1 MKPIKLVMNAFG
13 PYASRAEV
21 NFEEFGDRGIFL
33 ITGDTG
39 AGKTTIFDAITF
51 ALFHQTSG
59 MDRDVKSLRSD
70 FAEKQEETY
79 VEFTFSH
86 MGREYRIKRYPAYTA
101 EKLRGTGVTE
111 RAAKAEFYRFP
122 EPPIS
127 GVTQVSEA
135 VVQLLRINYDQFK
148 QISMI
153 AQGEF
158 RKVLNADPKARGEI
172 LQKLFSTAGYQR
184 MGKRMEERYQ
194 AVKEETENIYRSIS
208 QYFEGVVCGEGSAYQ
223 EELERQKQ
231 LAAENKIR
239 YQSEERLTLLEQLIA
254 EDQDAEESQQEK
266 YRQADAIATEKEK
279 EYIQVSNEQKLFA
292 NYDKLCVEKAVL
304 EQKQPEID
312 RLERKLQD
320 EKKAVYD
327 VKPCYDSYQ
336 EWKKKQQAAEAAWKT
351 AKENRRLAGEN
362 EERAKKAYETAESQK
377 AQAQEWKE
385 KAALMKEEEAQYEQR
400 DRLQQEI
407 LKSQQKE
414 TAVREKIDRGEA
426 ALNHGKEQIELWEG
440 QKRERAEAP
449 QKVLIYEQKK
459 KEWSEKIERCSEL
472 IDERYPKLQ
481 IKEEKLRKAQ
491 KEYEEKRQDY
501 DQCKDHYDR
510 MENAFEKSQAGILAA
525 KLSEGEACP
534 VCGSCTHPH
543 LAVLTVE
550 SVTQEMLEKAKK
562 FRDQM
567 EKEKNNAYSTAVSAK
582 AAYETE
588 TRTFQDHA
596 WKELEGDKEEHNDS
610 GKTELEFLMN
620 ELKKLRESA
629 KKEENK
635 VSELLECQKKAQ
647 KELHELEVKLE
658 KAAEEQRVQTENLE
672 TLKKELSEQEKS
684 LSALQ
689 GQLQGMKPLLYGTLK
704 EAKEK
709 RMELEQKAER
719 CLYEIEKRQKE
730 LENAK
735 LRSSGAEAA
744 LERSREQYEDHSSE
758 LEKKEK
764 RYEAQRIES
773 GFVTEEAFFE
783 VLVSKEELERQ
794 EKLLQSHKEKV
805 AVNAAEFQNAEKEI
819 RGKQRRDEKKVK
831 EERDAGRELREKTH
845 KLLQKTIH
853 RKETNQE
860 LLVRIRNQYEKAA
873 IQMEKVNL
881 LGNLSALLRGKTAGA
896 SKTSLETYVQ
906 IAGFDGIIHAA
917 NKRLQ
922 PMSGGQYQLYRH
934 EDQDSK
940 KDEALKLDI
949 LDQYTG
955 KKRPVS
961 TLSGGESFLASLS
974 LALGLSD
981 RVSANAG
988 GIQTDTLFID
998 EGFGTLDEKALN
1010 DALNMLH
1017 ELSNSN
1023 KLIGIIS
1030 HREELKE
1037 VLPKKLIVK
1046 KTNHGS
1052 TVETDLGI

>member
-13 PYASRAEV
+13 PYASKAEV
-21 NFEEFGDRGIFL
+21 DFEAFGDQGIFL

-51 ALFHQTSG
+51 ALFHKTSG

-79 VEFTFSH
+79 VEFMFSH
-86 MGREYRIKRYPAYTA
+86 LGREYRIKRYPSYTA

-127 GVTQVSEA
+127 GVTQVDEA
-135 VVQLLRINYDQFK
+135 VVQLLRINYEQFK

-184 MGKRMEERYQ
+184 MGNRMEERYQ
-194 AVKEETENIYRSIS
+194 KVKEETENIYRSIA
-208 QYFEGVVCGEGSAYQ
+208 QYFDSVVCGEGSAYQ
-223 EELERQKQ
+223 EALERQKQ
-231 LAAENKIR
+231 LAVENKIR
-239 YQSEERLTLLEQLIA
+239 YQSEERFTLLEQLIA
-254 EDQDAEESQQEK
+254 EDQMAEEEQQEK
-266 YRQADAIATEKEK
+266 YRQADAAATEKEK
-279 EYIQVSNEQKLFA
+279 EYIQVSNEQKLFL
-292 NYDKLCVEKAVL
+292 NYDKLCAEKAAL

-312 RLERKLQD
+312 RLEHWLQE

-336 EWKKKQQAAEAAWKT
+336 EWKKKQQAAEAAWT
-351 AKENRRLAGEN
+351 ATKENRRLAEEN
-362 EERAKKAYETAESQK
+362 EERAKKDYETAVSQK
-377 AQAQEWKE
+377 GQAQEWKG

-414 TAVREKIDRGEA
+414 AAVQKTIDRAETE
-426 ALNHGKEQIELWEG
+426 LNHRKEQIENWEEG
-440 QKRERAEAP
+440 KKERAEAP

-459 KEWSEKIERCSEL
+459 KEWSEKIDRCREL
-472 IDERYPKLQ
+472 IDEEYPKLQ
-481 IKEEKLRKAQ
+481 KKEEELREAQ
-491 KEYEEKRQDY
+491 KEYEERRQDY
-501 DQCKDHYDR
+501 DQCKDSYDR

-525 KLSEGEACP
+525 KLTEGEACP
-534 VCGSCTHPH
+534 VCGSRSHPH
-543 LAVLTVE
+543 PAVLTAE
-550 SVTQEMLEKAKK
+550 SVTQEMLEKAKES
-562 FRDQM
+562 RDQL
-567 EKEKNNAYSTAVSAK
+567 EQKKNNAHSTAVSAK

-588 TRTFQDHA
+588 TRTFQEQA
-596 WKELEGDKEEHNDS
+596 WKELDVDKAEQNVDIEV
-610 GKTELEFLMN
+610 ELEFFVK
-620 ELKKLRESA
+620 ELKELRESA

-635 VSELLECQKKAQ
+635 VSEQLECQKKAQ
-647 KELHELEVKLE
+647 KELHELEIKLE
-658 KAAEEQRVQTENLE
+658 KAAKEQREQTENLDV
-672 TLKKELSEQEKS
+672 LKKELGEQEKS

-689 GQLQGMKPLLYGTLK
+689 GQLQGMKPLPYGTLK
-704 EAKEK
+704 EAREK
-709 RMELEQKAER
+709 RTELEQEAEK
-719 CLYEIEKRQKE
+719 CLNEIEERQKE

-744 LERSREQYEDHSSE
+744 LERSRELYEDHCSE

-764 RYEAQRIES
+764 CYEIQRIAS
-773 GFVTEEAFFE
+773 GFVTEKAFLE
-783 VLVSKEELERQ
+783 VLVPKEELERQ

-819 RGKQRRDEKKVK
+819 QGKQRRDEKKVK
-831 EERDAGRELREKTH
+831 EERDASRELRENTH

-853 RKETNQE
+853 RKEANQE

-873 IQMEKVNL
+873 VQMEKVNL
-881 LGNLSALLRGKTAGA
+881 LGNLSSLLRGKTAGA

-934 EDQDSK
+934 EDLDSK

-988 GIQTDTLFID
+988 GIQMGTLFID